1 MAWIKPKP
9 GESITE
15 EEIKAFCDGQIT
27 HFKIP
32 KFYKFVDEF
41 PMTVTGKIKKVE
53 MRKISTAELN
63 QV

>member
-1 MAWIKPKP
+1 V
-9 GESITE
+9 
-15 EEIKAFCDGQIT
+15 KAFCTGQIT

-41 PMTVTGKIKKVE
+41 PMTVTGKIKKIE

-63 QV
+63 QE